1 MKFSPIMLF
10 ENRSYNLL
18 NLWKFFYSGV
28 FYKFGG
34 IKLVSC
40 RRGDRRLKFFHRGY
54 QVVGD
59 EMKKPVDFKRFAEE
73 CIRLAAVVTPIEDKA
88 ILLSMGET
96 WLRLAEHAGS
106 VQALLEGDGS
116 QTS

>member
-1 MKFSPIMLF
+1 MIAHGSLAAVKTDRIIFQICGNFSI
-10 ENRSYNLL
+10 RACSINLGGL
-18 NLWKFFYSGV
+18 TSKLQARGSKAFFRRGYSG
-28 FYKFGG
+28 
-34 IKLVSC
+34 C
-40 RRGDRRLKFFHRGY
+40 
-54 QVVGD
+54 GD
-59 EMKKPVDFKRFAEE
+59 EMKKPVDFKRFAED

>member
-1 MKFSPIMLF
+1 
-10 ENRSYNLL
+10 
-18 NLWKFFYSGV
+18 
-28 FYKFGG
+28 
-34 IKLVSC
+34 
-40 RRGDRRLKFFHRGY
+40 
-54 QVVGD
+54 VGD